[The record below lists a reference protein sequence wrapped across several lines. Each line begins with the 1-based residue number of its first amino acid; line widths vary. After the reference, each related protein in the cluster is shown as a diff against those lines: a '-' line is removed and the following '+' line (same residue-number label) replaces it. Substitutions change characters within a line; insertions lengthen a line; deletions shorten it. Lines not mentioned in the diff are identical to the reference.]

1 MSLNLQKHQQEAYD
15 NLKQKF
21 ENGRYGV
28 IIFPT
33 GAGKSFVAMKLLEEN
48 KDKRVLFLS
57 PYKSINRQFQDY
69 IKKYMQENNE
79 KEWREILPNLKMHLY
94 QSLLN
99 RSDETLKKL
108 KPDIIILDEMHR
120 VGAEKWGERV
130 QSLLKLYP
138 NAKVLGM
145 TATPDRNDKDN
156 RNMANEIAKVLGIVS
171 ENEKINEE
179 TLSPCRIV

>member
-1 MSLNLQKHQQEAYD
+1 MSLNLQQHQQEAYD

-69 IKKYMQENNE
+69 IKKLEEMRIKTLIDEGY
-79 KEWREILPNLKMHLY
+79 L
-94 QSLLN
+94 S
-99 RSDETLKKL
+99 SDF
-108 KPDIIILDEMHR
+108 EM
-120 VGAEKWGERV
+120 
-130 QSLLKLYP
+130 
-138 NAKVLGM
+138 
-145 TATPDRNDKDN
+145 
-156 RNMANEIAKVLGIVS
+156 
-171 ENEKINEE
+171 
-179 TLSPCRIV
+179 

>member
-1 MSLNLQKHQQEAYD
+1 
-15 NLKQKF
+15 
-21 ENGRYGV
+21 
-28 IIFPT
+28 
-33 GAGKSFVAMKLLEEN
+33 
-48 KDKRVLFLS
+48 
-57 PYKSINRQFQDY
+57 
-69 IKKYMQENNE
+69 
-79 KEWREILPNLKMHLY
+79 MHLY

-171 ENEKINEE
+171 ENEKSMRK
-179 TLSPCRIV
+179 L

>member
-79 KEWREILPNLKMHLY
+79 KSGEKYY
-94 QSLLN
+94 Q
-99 RSDETLKKL
+99 
-108 KPDIIILDEMHR
+108 I
-120 VGAEKWGERV
+120 
-130 QSLLKLYP
+130 
-138 NAKVLGM
+138 
-145 TATPDRNDKDN
+145 
-156 RNMANEIAKVLGIVS
+156 
-171 ENEKINEE
+171 
-179 TLSPCRIV
+179 